1 LRRFCIGAEE
11 AGPQARSAQTALGS
25 FGRKRQPTKHR
36 AAHVAKVQIVIDAE
50 VKKRPEGKGWQWS
63 LDPQN
68 IKANFPEC
76 DAFIIVLRN

>member
-1 LRRFCIGAEE
+1 
-11 AGPQARSAQTALGS
+11 
-25 FGRKRQPTKHR
+25 
-36 AAHVAKVQIVIDAE
+36 VAKVQIVIDAE